1 MSAEQHV
8 DGWHVWHERRTSRR
22 RLKQAV
28 LRTMSLT
35 KNDLGRE
42 RTRNM
47 TLHRDQT
54 DGHRPHA
61 IDGNSR
67 RSLKRPTWRKLGAN
81 LVPNVPHPPRLTPM
95 LSHASSAVFN
105 GDCSSW
111 VF

>member
-1 MSAEQHV
+1 MSAEQNV

-54 DGHRPHA
+54 DGHRPPCH
-61 IDGNSR
+61 R
-67 RSLKRPTWRKLGAN
+67 RKQRPIAQTSHLAEAWCQPGAKRTPPTTTHTHVESCLIR
-81 LVPNVPHPPRLTPM
+81 
-95 LSHASSAVFN
+95 
-105 GDCSSW
+105 CI
-111 VF
+111 